1 MKYFAYLLQYC
12 AEWSIFNQEH
22 GMEKTIKINKA
33 IQAARMYYYQGMTSG
48 AIAREMNLSRSSIS
62 RLINFAK
69 ENGYVDIRI
78 LDPVEQP
85 MMLEKEIIDHYPVQK
100 VHVVPVPEIAGEA
113 EWLERD
119 AQFTA
124 KYLNSLFDSNMIMG
138 IAWGTTLSAISRY
151 LQPKVTYNSQIV
163 QLNGAGNTKT
173 MGIEYA
179 SEIIMHFAT
188 CYQARA
194 HLFPVPTFFDYAS
207 TKNALWKE
215 RSIQRILQLQ
225 EEADLLLFSI
235 GAVNAGVP
243 SHVYAGG
250 YLEESDLQ
258 AIRRN
263 QIIGDIATVF
273 FREDG
278 SFENIELNQRSSGP
292 NLNIF
297 QKKHSVCVVS
307 GLAKVRGLHA
317 ALRGRFI
324 KELIVDEPT
333 ARELSKFRNE
343 SENRI

>member
-1 MKYFAYLLQYC
+1 
-12 AEWSIFNQEH
+12 
-22 GMEKTIKINKA
+22 METTTKINNA
-33 IQAARMYYYQGMTSG
+33 LRAARMYYYQGMTSR

-62 RLINFAK
+62 RLLQYAREK
-69 ENGYVDIRI
+69 GYVEIHI
-78 LDPVEQP
+78 IDPIEQP
-85 MMLEKEIIDHYPVQK
+85 LRLEKDILEHYPLRQ
-100 VHVVPVPEIAGEA
+100 VHVVPVSEIAGEA
-113 EWLERD
+113 EWLERT
-119 AQFTA
+119 AQFAA
-124 KYLNSLFDSNMIMG
+124 KYLNTLFDSNMILG
-138 IAWGTTLSAISRY
+138 IAWGTTLSAISEH
-151 LQPKVTYNSQIV
+151 LLPKTTHNAQIV
-163 QLNGAGNTKT
+163 QLNGAGNTRT

-179 SEIIMHFAT
+179 SEIIMRFAA

-225 EEADLLLFSI
+225 AEADLLLFSI

-258 AIRRN
+258 AIRRS
-263 QIIGDIATVF
+263 QIVGDIATVF

-278 SFENIELNQRSSGP
+278 SFEDIPLNQRASGP
-292 NLNIF
+292 NLNLFRDKASI
-297 QKKHSVCVVS
+297 CVVS

-317 ALRGRFI
+317 ALKGGFI

-333 ARELSKFRNE
+333 ARALIEEYSPALNAQ
-343 SENRI
+343 